1 MVKSLR
7 KRPRPDE
14 LVSEQRKMTNS
25 RGRIAYLVLLCAL
38 GVAVLNF
45 LFGDYL
51 LLRADGLVLRD
62 KHSVEA
68 SFLARIERVDI
79 KEGQHVASGDPL
91 FQVQSF
97 QILERL
103 ADLSAARA
111 RLTAKAAE
119 FRVRAETVKKLL
131 PLATRREA
139 ETARVLERFDA
150 LSARQLITSVR
161 RDEALAS
168 RLEAHQVLVRMN
180 TENATL
186 AEELKALDSARKDSN
201 AALDDLNA
209 LYANGRIASPVDGDL
224 GAKIPSP
231 GEVYRPGET
240 ILSIYKGSSY
250 VLAYLPRR
258 YLFPI
263 RPGMKVRVTSG
274 RDSAIGTVGKILP
287 VTDALP
293 QEFQNTFKP
302 RDRSQLARVQFE
314 KAPPFPLHQKVQ
326 LTTTFF
332 WE

>member
-45 LFGDYL
+45 MFGDYL
-51 LLRADGLVLRD
+51 LLRADGLVVRD

-68 SFLARIERVDI
+68 SFLARIEQVDI
-79 KEGQHVASGDPL
+79 KEGQTVSSGDPL
-91 FQVQSF
+91 FRVQSF

-131 PLATRREA
+131 PLVTRREE
-139 ETARVLERFDA
+139 ETARVLARFDS
-150 LSARQLITSVR
+150 LSERQLVTSLR
-161 RDEALAS
+161 HDEAMAS
-168 RLEAHQVLVRMN
+168 RLEAHQVLVRMS

-186 AEELKALDSARKDSN
+186 AEELKALDSARKDAN
-201 AALDDLNA
+201 AALADLHA

-274 RDSAIGTVGKILP
+274 RDSAIGSVGKILP

-314 KAPPFPLHQKVQ
+314 KAPPFPLHQKVE